1 MNKEIDD
8 RKTRNHVQSLPE
20 HSKISFTAKL
30 VAHGRAR
37 TDIPFAG
44 DVADAV
50 GAKAVYDET
59 MGPAGGS
66 MGSLDWFDAMLEAR
80 YKSLTAAIKRSGCK
94 QVLEFASGVSLRGL
108 ALTRSHGLVFVET
121 DLPAISAEK
130 VAIVEKLRH
139 KYAIPVAPN
148 LHFHEANILDW
159 EQIEKALV
167 HFTPGEPVIIIH
179 EGLFPYLTR
188 AEKAIA
194 AKNIH
199 RILGIF
205 GGVWVTPDFHSK
217 DDPITELWSK
227 DAMGVA
233 AKEIGSKTGR
243 DFEDNSFASES
254 DMTAF
259 LSESGFKL
267 KIRVQL
273 DGSFELSSLK
283 QHTIEPA
290 ILALLQQ
297 HLRLFEM
304 TLA

>member
-1 MNKEIDD
+1 MNKDIAD
-8 RKTRNHVQSLPE
+8 RQTHSHVPSLPD

-37 TDIPFAG
+37 TDIPFAV
-44 DVADAV
+44 DVAEAV
-50 GAKAVYDET
+50 GAKAVYEET
-59 MGPAGGS
+59 MGPAGGPL
-66 MGSLDWFDAMLEAR
+66 GSLDWFDAMLEAR
-80 YKSLTAAIKRSGCK
+80 YKSLTTAINRSGCN

-108 ALTRSHGLVFVET
+108 ALTRSPGLVFVET

-130 VAIVEKLRH
+130 VAIVEKLRR
-139 KYAIPVAPN
+139 KYDIPVAPN
-148 LHFHEANILDW
+148 LYFHEANILDW
-159 EQIEKALV
+159 QQIEKALV

-188 AEKAIA
+188 AEKAMG

-199 RILGIF
+199 RILNLF

-217 DDPITELWSK
+217 DDPVTELWSK
-227 DAMGVA
+227 DAMGAV

-254 DMTAF
+254 DMIAF
-259 LSESGFKL
+259 LTESGFKL
-267 KIRVQL
+267 KIYPQL

-290 ILALLQQ
+290 ILALLQK

>member
-8 RKTRNHVQSLPE
+8 PKTRSPVQSLPE

-30 VAHGRAR
+30 VAHGRAS
-37 TDIPFAG
+37 TDIPFAV
-44 DVADAV
+44 DVAKAV
-50 GAKAVYDET
+50 GAKAVYHET
-59 MGPAGGS
+59 MGSAGGPL
-66 MGSLDWFDAMLEAR
+66 GSLDWFDAMLEAR

-94 QVLEFASGVSLRGL
+94 QVLEFASGVALRGL
-108 ALTRSHGLVFVET
+108 ALTRSPGLVFVET

-139 KYAIPVAPN
+139 KYAIPVALN

-159 EQIEKALV
+159 EQIEKALA

-188 AEKAIA
+188 AEKALA

-199 RILGIF
+199 RVLSLF

-217 DDPITELWSK
+217 DDPVTELWSK
-227 DAMGVA
+227 DAMGAV

-254 DMTAF
+254 DMVTF
-259 LSESGFKL
+259 LTESGFKL
-267 KIRVQL
+267 KIHPQL

-283 QHTIEPA
+283 QHSIEPA
-290 ILALLQQ
+290 ILDLLQK